1 MSPKQSE
8 QGIAR
13 SLKIL
18 ETLSENQTGLN
29 LLKLA
34 DQTKLSPATASRILH
49 NLALYDYVYQNPYT
63 KAYFLGSRLI
73 RLGEAARSQNIVIEV
88 ATESLKEMASLTN
101 ENANLAILKG
111 NQAVYINQVK
121 GSADWTGRIFT
132 QIGAQV
138 PLHSTGVGKAILAY
152 STEDF
157 IRKVINNGLETFTKT
172 TIIDTDILFSE
183 LARIRKLGY
192 AVDNEENEIGV
203 KCVASPIISYS
214 NEVLGAVSISGPA
227 SRITE
232 ARFEELGALTRK
244 AGLKI
249 SKQLGFQ
256 DEGFSEKSP

>member
-1 MSPKQSE
+1 MSPRQSE

-13 SLKIL
+13 SLRIL
-18 ETLSENQTGLN
+18 EALSENQNGLSLLN
-29 LLKLA
+29 LAEQAKV
-34 DQTKLSPATASRILH
+34 SPSTASRILQK
-49 NLALYDYVYQNPYT
+49 LALYDYVYHSPYT

-121 GSADWTGRIFT
+121 GSATDWTDRVFT

-157 IRKVINNGLETFTKT
+157 IRKVINNGLQPITKT
-172 TIIDTDILFSE
+172 TIIDANILLSE
-183 LARIRKLGY
+183 L
-192 AVDNEENEIGV
+192 EEDSQFGI
-203 KCVASPIISYS
+203 CS
-214 NEVLGAVSISGPA
+214 
-227 SRITE
+227 
-232 ARFEELGALTRK
+232 
-244 AGLKI
+244 
-249 SKQLGFQ
+249 
-256 DEGFSEKSP
+256 